1 MQSYVLSSTT
11 LVGNDVRN
19 TAGQDIGTIKDL
31 MIDTE
36 SGNIIYAVL
45 SFGGFLGIGD
55 KLFAV
60 PYSLLRLDTT
70 NECYVLNIE
79 KEILEDAPG
88 FDNDEWP
95 EHADYDFVNEVYSYY
110 GYDPY
115 YGTTREVKTR
125 VPAAHPGS

>member
-1 MQSYVLSSTT
+1 
-11 LVGNDVRN
+11 
-19 TAGQDIGTIKDL
+19 

-79 KEILEDAPG
+79 KEKLEDAPG
-88 FDNDEWP
+88 FDKDEWP

>member
-1 MQSYVLSSTT
+1 
-11 LVGNDVRN
+11 
-19 TAGQDIGTIKDL
+19 
-31 MIDTE
+31 
-36 SGNIIYAVL
+36 
-45 SFGGFLGIGD
+45 
-55 KLFAV
+55 V

-79 KEILEDAPG
+79 KEKLEDAPG
-88 FDNDEWP
+88 FDKDEWP